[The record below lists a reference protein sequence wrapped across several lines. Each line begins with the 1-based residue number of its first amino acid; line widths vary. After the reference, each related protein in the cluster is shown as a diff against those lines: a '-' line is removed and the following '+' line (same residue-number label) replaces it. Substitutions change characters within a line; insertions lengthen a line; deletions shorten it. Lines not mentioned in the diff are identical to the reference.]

1 MNTLLVVADLAG
13 FKAFKLDT
21 EGNPLGNQT
30 PRMDLLQQ
38 YSNAEAHLRLTDKV
52 TDLAGRFPR
61 RTGARTIGAMSDG
74 ERHNI
79 ELEARKR
86 LIRDIAARVNA
97 LARQP
102 EIDRCLLAASKEINN
117 PLVQELEPGVR
128 AKIVKNIPVDLMK
141 FGQAEIL
148 RRF

>member
-1 MNTLLVVADLAG
+1 
-13 FKAFKLDT
+13 
-21 EGNPLGNQT
+21 
-30 PRMDLLQQ
+30 
-38 YSNAEAHLRLTDKV
+38 
-52 TDLAGRFPR
+52 
-61 RTGARTIGAMSDG
+61 MSDG

-86 LIRDIAARVNA
+86 LIRDLAARVNA

-102 EIDRCLLAASKEINN
+102 DVDRCLLAASKEINH

>member
-21 EGNPLGNQT
+21 EGNLLRNQT
-30 PRMDLLQQ
+30 PRMVLLEQ
-38 YSNAEAHLRLTDKV
+38 YSNSKAHLRLMDKV

-61 RTGARTIGAMSDG
+61 RTGARAIGAMSDG

-86 LIRDIAARVNA
+86 LIRDLAFRVNA

-102 EIDRCLLAASKEINN
+102 DIDRCLLAASKEINN
-117 PLVQELEPGVR
+117 TLVQELEPGVR

-148 RRF
+148 KRF

>member
-13 FKAFKLDT
+13 FKAFRVDT
-21 EGNPLGNQT
+21 EGNPLPNQT
-30 PRMDLLQQ
+30 PRMDLLEQ
-38 YSNAEAHLRLTDKV
+38 YSNSAAHLRITDKV

-61 RTGARTIGAMSDG
+61 RTGARSGAMSDG

-86 LIRDIAARVNA
+86 LIRDLAARVNA

-102 EIDRCLLAASKEINN
+102 DVDRCLLAASKEINN